1 MLRHLPLA
9 TDPNVLVGASTSDD
23 AAVYR
28 LAPDLAVVATI
39 DYITPVVDDPF
50 TFGAVAAANSLSD
63 VYAMGATPLFAL
75 SVVNFPRDALPFEQ
89 LEEIVRGGAEKAA
102 EAGIAIIGGHSVD
115 DREPK
120 FGLVVVGVVHPNRI
134 VRNVGA
140 RPGDHLVL
148 TKPLGTGVLLTA
160 FKAGLI
166 DAAALQPAVDSMLL
180 LNHDASAAMQA
191 VGVHAATDVTG
202 FGLLGHLCE
211 MLRGSEVGATLM
223 SDAIPLLPG
232 ALDFARQEVVPGGT
246 RRNLEAVG
254 PAVEWHARVEPA
266 LRALLAD
273 AQTSGGLL
281 IAVAAERVEALQ
293 QALAARGAPAWWVGR
308 ITEGPATIRIW

>member
-1 MLRHLPLA
+1 
-9 TDPNVLVGASTSDD
+9 
-23 AAVYR
+23 
-28 LAPDLAVVATI
+28 
-39 DYITPVVDDPF
+39 
-50 TFGAVAAANSLSD
+50 
-63 VYAMGATPLFAL
+63 
-75 SVVNFPRDALPFEQ
+75 
-89 LEEIVRGGAEKAA
+89 
-102 EAGIAIIGGHSVD
+102 
-115 DREPK
+115 
-120 FGLVVVGVVHPNRI
+120 
-134 VRNVGA
+134 
-140 RPGDHLVL
+140 
-148 TKPLGTGVLLTA
+148 
-160 FKAGLI
+160 
-166 DAAALQPAVDSMLL
+166 
-180 LNHDASAAMQA
+180 
-191 VGVHAATDVTG
+191 
-202 FGLLGHLCE
+202 
-211 MLRGSEVGATLM
+211 M